1 MTRRIVAV
9 LVAVALAAV
18 GAVGVLIWALKADQR
33 VRDRLTDAVS
43 VAIATKPIPA
53 GYTGARIRAEGM
65 FRIERLPRSS
75 VPKDF
80 LSDVGADE
88 ERKVVM
94 SNVATGQILY
104 DALFGQPGIVTAGLS
119 LPDGKMALTVKTGV
133 PEQVA
138 GYVQPGSKVAI
149 FLTYNFTNSDGDST
163 ADKRTRVLLS
173 TVDVLA
179 VGAYRA
185 PRNDGVTTGRQN
197 TEINSDGELLLTLAV
212 TQNEAERLIQAV
224 HTGELYCALIT
235 DSIIITP
242 GAGVDNRDAG
252 SGTAPLFPQPR

>member
-53 GYTGARIRAEGM
+53 GYTGGRIRAEGM
-65 FRIERLPRSS
+65 FRIERMPRSS

-94 SNVATGQILY
+94 SNIATGQILY
-104 DALFGQPGIVTAGLS
+104 GALFGQPGIVTAGLS

-149 FLTYNFTNSDGDST
+149 FLTYTVTNSDSDSP
-163 ADKRTRVLLS
+163 DKRTRVLLP

-179 VGAYRA
+179 VGAFRA
-185 PRNDGVTTGRQN
+185 PRNDGLVNTRQSG
-197 TEINSDGELLLTLAV
+197 EINADGELLLTLAV
-212 TQNEAERLIQAV
+212 NQNEAERLIQAV

>member
-53 GYTGARIRAEGM
+53 GYTGGRIRAEGM
-65 FRIERLPRSS
+65 FRIERMPRSS

-80 LSDVGADE
+80 LSDVGTDE

-94 SNVATGQILY
+94 SNVAAGQILY

-119 LPDGKMALTVKTGV
+119 LPDGTMALTVKTGV

-149 FLTYNFTNSDGDST
+149 FLTYSVTNSDGDST
-163 ADKRTRVLLS
+163 GDKRTRVLLS

-185 PRNDGVTTGRQN
+185 PRNDGLVPRSN
-197 TEINSDGELLLTLAV
+197 EINSDGELLLTLAV

-235 DSIIITP
+235 DSINVVP
-242 GAGVDNRDAG
+242 GSGVDNRDAG

>member
-1 MTRRIVAV
+1 MTRRIVAI

-33 VRDRLTDAVS
+33 VRDRLTDAVT

-53 GYTGARIRAEGM
+53 GYTGGRVRAEGM
-65 FRIERLPRSS
+65 FRLERMPRTS
-75 VPKDF
+75 VPQDF
-80 LSDVGADE
+80 LADVGADE

-94 SNVATGQILY
+94 SNIATGQILY
-104 DALFGQPGIVTAGLS
+104 KALFGQPGIVTAGLS

-149 FLTYNFTNSDGDST
+149 FLTYNVTDSNSENTG
-163 ADKRTRVLLS
+163 DKRTRVLLAS
-173 TVDVLA
+173 VDVLA
-179 VGAYRA
+179 VGGYRA
-185 PRNDGVTTGRQN
+185 PRNDGVVSSNNSEVQ
-197 TEINSDGELLLTLAV
+197 SDGELLLTLAV
-212 TQNEAERLIQAV
+212 DQTEAERLIHAV

-235 DSIIITP
+235 DSIILTP

-252 SGTAPLFPQPR
+252 SGTTPLFPSR